1 MTDGPPDQRGA
12 GHVRAA
18 ANGARRAGRGR
29 GRRRC
34 ERLVVRAAEPLAS
47 RCPGPAEPATGEA
60 GPPRVAGRP
69 LRSPRRLPRRPCA
82 GRSWAARAAPA
93 RPRPGAC
100 RGRAGA
106 CGGEGP
112 AGGGARAR
120 ARGGRVA
127 RRGCGLRAGGGA
139 CSVRGCEG
147 LREAD
152 GTRAAEEG
160 PEASALVGGK
170 AVGPAAGG
178 CRGGSRPWVA
188 DAPPGSV
195 PYLGACLLLV
205 NVVVFRIYF
214 ACVCTDA
221 AFESPTFVKTGA
233 SLTGSI

>member
-1 MTDGPPDQRGA
+1 MRT
-12 GHVRAA
+12 A

-127 RRGCGLRAGGGA
+127 RRGCGLRAGGG
-139 CSVRGCEG
+139 
-147 LREAD
+147 
-152 GTRAAEEG
+152 
-160 PEASALVGGK
+160 
-170 AVGPAAGG
+170 PAACGAVRACG
-178 CRGGSRPWVA
+178 RRMGRGRRRRGPRPPRWWAGRPWVPLPGA
-188 DAPPGSV
+188 AAEGAGPGWQMRRLGPCLTLGPVFCWLTSLSFVFISPVSVRTQLLNLPP
-195 PYLGACLLLV
+195 
-205 NVVVFRIYF
+205 
-214 ACVCTDA
+214 
-221 AFESPTFVKTGA
+221 
-233 SLTGSI
+233 SLRLAHL

>member
-1 MTDGPPDQRGA
+1 M
-12 GHVRAA
+12 
-18 ANGARRAGRGR
+18 
-29 GRRRC
+29 
-34 ERLVVRAAEPLAS
+34 
-47 RCPGPAEPATGEA
+47 
-60 GPPRVAGRP
+60 
-69 LRSPRRLPRRPCA
+69 
-82 GRSWAARAAPA
+82 
-93 RPRPGAC
+93 
-100 RGRAGA
+100 
-106 CGGEGP
+106 
-112 AGGGARAR
+112 
-120 ARGGRVA
+120 
-127 RRGCGLRAGGGA
+127 
-139 CSVRGCEG
+139 RGCEG